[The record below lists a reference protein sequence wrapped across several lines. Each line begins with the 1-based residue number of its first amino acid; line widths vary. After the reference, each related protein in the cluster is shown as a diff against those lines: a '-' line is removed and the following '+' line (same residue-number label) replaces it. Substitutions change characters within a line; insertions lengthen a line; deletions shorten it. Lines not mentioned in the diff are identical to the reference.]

1 MVKKFD
7 WAKAQIWRRTYD
19 RFTYLITLIKR
30 ANFRNVL
37 NNFFKTY
44 SDIVTQS
51 LLLLKMLFNYM
62 PVYDQEC
69 TILFLKDDI
78 NNKVSVKY
86 LPRRFT
92 FSIINTRYVSLLLN
106 FNINLI
112 APLDMYFHC
121 HFQITKN
128 QNSFLHARL

>member
-1 MVKKFD
+1 
-7 WAKAQIWRRTYD
+7 
-19 RFTYLITLIKR
+19 
-30 ANFRNVL
+30 
-37 NNFFKTY
+37 
-44 SDIVTQS
+44 
-51 LLLLKMLFNYM
+51 M